1 MNIQMTSIL
10 ARTKQIPTDGQYF
23 ISLVPLQR
31 LSYLVPDTNAST
43 TSYVSGA
50 LAGRFQQSNVT
61 TTLPDSSGGLLIFR
75 DMGSTLVSSGRTFR
89 GIQLLV
95 LDGNLATGGGG
106 QSGWTS
112 SNAGTAGV
120 WQPST
125 GGVNGGPGVA
135 GTSSPFRTFYFE
147 TGAQGLGIAQ
157 GLVRYG

>member
-23 ISLVPLQR
+23 ISLLPLQR

-61 TTLPDSSGGLLIFR
+61 TTLPDASGGTLIFR

-95 LDGNLATGGGG
+95 LDGTPATGAGGN
-106 QSGWTS
+106 SGWTT
-112 SNAGTAGV
+112 SNTAGV
-120 WQPST
+120 WKPST

-135 GTSSPFRTFYFE
+135 GTSSSFGTFYYE
-147 TGAQGLGIAQ
+147 TGAGGLGIAQ

>member
-1 MNIQMTSIL
+1 MTSIL

-23 ISLVPLQR
+23 ISLLPLQR

-61 TTLPDSSGGLLIFR
+61 TTLPDASGGLLIFR

-112 SNAGTAGV
+112 SNSNAGV

-125 GGVNGGPGVA
+125 GGVGGGTGVA
-135 GTSSPFRTFYFE
+135 GTSSPFNTFYFE
-147 TGAQGLGIAQ
+147 TGAGGLGIAQ

>member
-1 MNIQMTSIL
+1 MSSVL
-10 ARTKQIPTDGQYF
+10 ARTKQIPTDSQYF
-23 ISLVPLQR
+23 ISLLPLQR
-31 LSYLVPDTNAST
+31 LSYLVPDANAST

-61 TTLPDSSGGLLIFR
+61 TTLPDASGGVLIFR

-95 LDGNLATGGGG
+95 LDGTPATGAGG

-112 SNAGTAGV
+112 SNSNAGV
-120 WQPST
+120 WKPST
-125 GGVNGGPGVA
+125 EGVSGAPGVS
-135 GTSSPFRTFYFE
+135 GTSSPFDTFYFE
-147 TGAQGLGIAQ
+147 TGARGLGIAQ